1 MATAAY
7 QAEPAAAAAA
17 RRFVRETLR
26 SWPLPGP
33 DDRPDTVIDDAVLLT
48 SELVTN
54 AIVHAGTSV
63 HVTCRLSAEAVE
75 IVVLDGKPAKLI
87 PDAPRPAGD
96 PAECTS
102 GRGLHLPAE
111 LASAWGV
118 TYARAAKAVW
128 FRIGLAALTA
138 GAAGDPPGAATDL
151 DYGPA
156 GRAGL
161 LATTAAPTEDVP
173 AWARRNLGRLGYEE
187 LLSSTVEAARAA
199 VAADVAYLLDA
210 GEDGELRVRAI
221 AGVEPAGPEPAG
233 ADPGGTE
240 PAKPDPDPGGT
251 EPVRLDPGAAPGGA
265 VRALAGAAMSLVT
278 VPLVVDGLVT
288 GVLAVAA
295 AEPDRFGEHDAARLQ
310 DLADWS
316 APPLEQARLGELEH
330 GRRERADFLAAASEE
345 LSVSLD
351 EARIAV
357 AGASLA
363 IGHLAS
369 WCAVLAGSEGGPLRV
384 LHAAHGD
391 AAAQPALEWLLKR
404 VDPPAGP
411 APDRPFRSRAA
422 GWRWQPEV
430 PAGDRPPAAGS
441 LSDGFRRHRDRPG
454 PAGGPDPAA
463 GMPSGGPDP
472 AAGMP
477 PGTAELAADPA
488 WCFPLDAAD
497 TNLGLLVI
505 GGAGGHWRPREARE
519 LAAGLAR
526 RIAVALD
533 NAGRHVPRRVS
544 AVGQPPPRQEAARQE
559 SARPESARQEPA
571 RPEPARPEPAR
582 PEPARPEP
590 ARRSPLARSPLAR
603 SPLARSPPARSPLAR
618 NRLATRPARAASRAR
633 RAQGRRQTAPREPV
647 RQDSPRQDSPRRE
660 PVRQEAVGQPPAG
673 R

>member
-1 MATAAY
+1 MQVQVRDDFVATAAY

-26 SWPLPGP
+26 SWLLPGY

-75 IVVLDGKPAKLI
+75 IVVLDGKPAQLI
-87 PDAPRPAGD
+87 PDAPRPTGD

-128 FRIGLAALTA
+128 FRIGLTA
-138 GAAGDPPGAATDL
+138 GAAGDPIGAVPASAH
-151 DYGPA
+151 GPA

-161 LATTAAPTEDVP
+161 LSTTVAPAEDVP

-187 LLSSTVEAARAA
+187 LLSSTAEAARAA

-210 GEDGELRVRAI
+210 GEDGELRVRAV
-221 AGVEPAGPEPAG
+221 AGAESARPEPG
-233 ADPGGTE
+233 A
-240 PAKPDPDPGGT
+240 
-251 EPVRLDPGAAPGGA
+251 VPGGA
-265 VRALAGAAMSLVT
+265 VRVLAGAAMSLVT
-278 VPLVVDGLVT
+278 VPLVVDGRVT
-288 GVLAVAA
+288 GVLTVAA
-295 AEPDRFGEHDAARLQ
+295 AAPDRFGEQDAARLQ

-316 APPLEQARLGELEH
+316 APPLERARQGELEH
-330 GRRERADFLAAASEE
+330 GRRERSDFLAAASEE

-351 EARIAV
+351 EARIAA
-357 AGASLA
+357 AGTTLV

-369 WCAVLAGSEGGPLRV
+369 WCAVLAANEGGPSRL
-384 LHAAHGD
+384 LHAAHCD
-391 AAAQPALEWLLKR
+391 AAAQPALEWLLER

-430 PAGDRPPAAGS
+430 PAGDRPAPAAGS
-441 LSDGFRRHRDRPG
+441 LPDAFRRHADQPG
-454 PAGGPDPAA
+454 MAGGPDPTA
-463 GMPSGGPDP
+463 GIPPSGLGP
-472 AAGMP
+472 AAGIPPSGLGPAAGGP
-477 PGTAELAADPA
+477 PGTAELAADQA

-497 TNLGLLVI
+497 KNLGLLVI
-505 GGAGGHWRPREARE
+505 GGPGGHWPPREARE

-533 NAGRHVPRRVS
+533 NAGRYVPRRVS
-544 AVGQPPPRQEAARQE
+544 AAGQPPPLQNPARQE
-559 SARPESARQEPA
+559 SGRQEPA
-571 RPEPARPEPAR
+571 RQEPVRHEPGR
-582 PEPARPEP
+582 QDPVRED
-590 ARRSPLARSPLAR
+590 SPRQDSPQDAHR
-603 SPLARSPPARSPLAR
+603 
-618 NRLATRPARAASRAR
+618 
-633 RAQGRRQTAPREPV
+633 REPV
-647 RQDSPRQDSPRRE
+647 RQDSPRRE
-660 PVRQEAVGQPPAG
+660 AVRQEAGGQPPAG
-673 R
+673 H

>member
-1 MATAAY
+1 MQVQARDDFVATAAY

-26 SWPLPGP
+26 SWSLSGH

-75 IVVLDGKPAKLI
+75 IVVLDGRPAQLI

-128 FRIGLAALTA
+128 FRIGLPGLPA
-138 GAAGDPPGAATDL
+138 GAAGDPSGAAPAL
-151 DYGPA
+151 DRRPA

-161 LATTAAPTEDVP
+161 LSTTVAPTEDVP

-187 LLSSTVEAARAA
+187 LVSSTAEAARAV

-210 GEDGELRVRAI
+210 GEDGELRVRA
-221 AGVEPAGPEPAG
+221 VAG
-233 ADPGGTE
+233 AESARPE
-240 PAKPDPDPGGT
+240 
-251 EPVRLDPGAAPGGA
+251 PGAAPGGA

-278 VPLVVDGLVT
+278 VPLVVDGRVT
-288 GVLAVAA
+288 GVLTVAA
-295 AEPDRFGEHDAARLQ
+295 AAPDRFGEQDAARLQ

-316 APPLEQARLGELEH
+316 APPLERARLGELEH
-330 GRRERADFLAAASEE
+330 GRRERAEFLAAASEE

-351 EARIAV
+351 EARIAA

-369 WCAVLAGSEGGPLRV
+369 WCAVLAGREGGPPRL

-391 AAAQPALEWLLKR
+391 AAAQSALVWLLER

-411 APDRPFRSRAA
+411 GPDRPFRSRAA

-430 PAGDRPPAAGS
+430 PAGDRPP
-441 LSDGFRRHRDRPG
+441 
-454 PAGGPDPAA
+454 
-463 GMPSGGPDP
+463 
-472 AAGMP
+472 

-497 TNLGLLVI
+497 KNLGLLVI
-505 GGAGGHWRPREARE
+505 GGPGGHWPPREARE
-519 LAAGLAR
+519 LAAAWPAGSPSPSTTPVVTYRAGSARLA
-526 RIAVALD
+526 APP
-533 NAGRHVPRRVS
+533 AGR
-544 AVGQPPPRQEAARQE
+544 
-559 SARPESARQEPA
+559 ARP
-571 RPEPARPEPAR
+571 PEP
-582 PEPARPEP
+582 P
-590 ARRSPLARSPLAR
+590 ARRRPG
-603 SPLARSPPARSPLAR
+603 RSPPAR
-618 NRLATRPARAASRAR
+618 N
-633 RAQGRRQTAPREPV
+633 
-647 RQDSPRQDSPRRE
+647 
-660 PVRQEAVGQPPAG
+660 PPAG
-673 R
+673 TGPPGSGPPRVRPGTGPPGTGPPGSGPPGSGPPRDRRPPGAGPPADCLPGAGPRGLVPPGPASPGSGPAGGGRPAARWPLACRWRSWALPSCGRNASPRSARSMSSTARAVATSLRPSLR

>member
-1 MATAAY
+1 MQVRDDFEATAAY

-17 RRFVRETLR
+17 RRFVRDTLR
-26 SWPLPGP
+26 SWPLPGH
-33 DDRPDTVIDDAVLLT
+33 DDRPDTLIDDAVLLT

-75 IVVLDGKPAKLI
+75 IVVLDGKPAQLI
-87 PDAPRPAGD
+87 PDSPRPAAD

-128 FRIGLAALTA
+128 FRIGLPART
-138 GAAGDPPGAATDL
+138 AGDPPGAATAL
-151 DYGPA
+151 GHGPA
-156 GRAGL
+156 GTAGL
-161 LATTAAPTEDVP
+161 LATTVAPTEDVP

-187 LLSSTVEAARAA
+187 LLSSTVEAARAV
-199 VAADVAYLLDA
+199 VAADVAYLLDG

-221 AGVEPAGPEPAG
+221 AGAESAG
-233 ADPGGTE
+233 AGSAGAESAGAESARPE
-240 PAKPDPDPGGT
+240 
-251 EPVRLDPGAAPGGA
+251 PGAAPGGA
-265 VRALAGAAMSLVT
+265 ARSLAGAAMSLVT

-316 APPLEQARLGELEH
+316 APPLERARLGELEH
-330 GRRERADFLAAASEE
+330 GRRERAEFLAAASEE

-369 WCAVLAGSEGGPLRV
+369 WCAVLAGREGGPLRL

-391 AAAQPALEWLLKR
+391 AAAQPALEWLLER
-404 VDPPAGP
+404 VEPPPGP

-430 PAGDRPPAAGS
+430 PAGDRPPPAAGS
-441 LSDGFRRHRDRPG
+441 ATGCVSAPGSARAGRRTRSRSGDSGWRTGSRSGHAARNCR
-454 PAGGPDPAA
+454 AGGE
-463 GMPSGGPDP
+463 SGVV
-472 AAGMP
+472 
-477 PGTAELAADPA
+477 L
-488 WCFPLDAAD
+488 
-497 TNLGLLVI
+497 
-505 GGAGGHWRPREARE
+505 
-519 LAAGLAR
+519 
-526 RIAVALD
+526 
-533 NAGRHVPRRVS
+533 
-544 AVGQPPPRQEAARQE
+544 
-559 SARPESARQEPA
+559 
-571 RPEPARPEPAR
+571 
-582 PEPARPEP
+582 
-590 ARRSPLARSPLAR
+590 
-603 SPLARSPPARSPLAR
+603 
-618 NRLATRPARAASRAR
+618 
-633 RAQGRRQTAPREPV
+633 
-647 RQDSPRQDSPRRE
+647 
-660 PVRQEAVGQPPAG
+660 PAG
-673 R
+673 RCRK